1 MARIARCIVIFC
13 VILGLTWADER
24 IELSKAE
31 HERRRNTPPELTPDW
46 APQQTRTG
54 KKNEAPQARFLPFT
68 ASFSLNAGQNNAH
81 TLSVGADRE
90 GISLSQSTS
99 QSSATSFGNTAGSL
113 ASSQSSSFSA
123 GLNGFAAADS
133 NSFSLNHPIFGAN
146 TQADSNAFSIGQGAA
161 SANGNAANHHA
172 SSNAQT
178 SLGPSQ
184 TSAPSFPERY
194 PKREPNMWS
203 NIQPSYEETVHL
215 DRNRPMLVI
224 SHSPSSWNEQNPKR
238 GPIELDIDAQNTNWN
253 NNKPYI
259 HVSKWRPS
267 NGPHPEEI
275 GGWNSNDCRGF
286 RNCRQQ
292 GPKLDSVDVGDDFV
306 PQVGFNSNE
315 WNGENNWP
323 TGGLQINAASAS
335 SSSSSGP
342 GGFSI
347 GQSSSQSGSGSR
359 GPISTG
365 TVNHVQTSG
374 NAAAHAQGSVG
385 SVHQGNNGSL
395 QGSFDSGTISATS
408 SGNGQSLGTSIAG
421 NRGGNSRGQVNTHT
435 IGAASSQ
442 GTANSGSVSNIRF
455 PDESNLYDVP
465 KEFIRNRNT
474 SRSKGRNEKA
484 PIESIISDI
493 EDTVVDLFDL
503 E

>member
-99 QSSATSFGNTAGSL
+99 QSTAASFGNTAGSL

-238 GPIELDIDAQNTNWN
+238 GPIELDIDAQNTIQNGDLAMVLIL
-253 NNKPYI
+253 KKLEVGI
-259 HVSKWRPS
+259 RMIAGVSETVDS
-267 NGPHPEEI
+267 
-275 GGWNSNDCRGF
+275 
-286 RNCRQQ
+286 Q

-323 TGGLQINAASAS
+323 TGGLQINAASVS
-335 SSSSSGP
+335 SSSSSRP